1 MTVTR
6 APADALSLL
15 NAYRAAAGEQPVA
28 DMLPAWNQACA
39 NHVAYETQNNVLT
52 HVESSSA
59 PGYSAD
65 GAWAGTSAVLS
76 SGRGNPTMWDGGVYH
91 RLGVLAPRLRH
102 SGWAVGASEFSCM
115 IVHGSDA
122 NAAALDAT
130 AGTPGLTLHPWP
142 YDGAD
147 GVPTDFANNESP
159 SPAADAGGSA
169 PRGYLLSVS
178 VNGPW
183 SASAAESSDVTAATL
198 TPDGG
203 QALPVAISDKDA
215 PNRNYLSG
223 GFGIFPLGVLPSGTW
238 LTAHA
243 EGQVVATDY
252 ALPGAP
258 TTNYPFSLTWRFRT
272 GGRSPAPVYTES
284 APQQSPA
291 PAGEETPAPRG
302 GAASGRVVASLS
314 GTRRRQS
321 RAQTLRNGLLVRGR
335 LSAPGRLGIVIRVP
349 ANVRRKSGLPAV
361 LGRASLLRHRPGRWA
376 RRVRLTTAGRRA
388 LLKVRTAIHVAVVVT
403 PSATVAGQGSAGSHR
418 VTVVLG

>member
-15 NAYRAAAGEQPVA
+15 NAYRAAAGQQPVA

-52 HVESSSA
+52 HIESSSA

-159 SPAADAGGSA
+159 SPAAHAGGSA

-203 QALPVAISDKDA
+203 QALPVAISDKDV
-215 PNRNYLSG
+215 P
-223 GFGIFPLGVLPSGTW
+223 
-238 LTAHA
+238 TA
-243 EGQVVATDY
+243 
-252 ALPGAP
+252 
-258 TTNYPFSLTWRFRT
+258 TT
-272 GGRSPAPVYTES
+272 SPAAS
-284 APQQSPA
+284 ASSRSA
-291 PAGEETPAPRG
+291 FCLRARG
-302 GAASGRVVASLS
+302 
-314 GTRRRQS
+314 
-321 RAQTLRNGLLVRGR
+321 
-335 LSAPGRLGIVIRVP
+335 
-349 ANVRRKSGLPAV
+349 
-361 LGRASLLRHRPGRWA
+361 
-376 RRVRLTTAGRRA
+376 
-388 LLKVRTAIHVAVVVT
+388 
-403 PSATVAGQGSAGSHR
+403 
-418 VTVVLG
+418 